1 MRNVPLPQQASAG
14 DDPAVDA
21 RIASIIAD
29 NAGPKA
35 NEPAHLSRNARGR
48 GDVAQGHGDIAQGH
62 DDARGD
68 LRADAASDRDDAL
81 VVARP

>member
-1 MRNVPLPQQASAG
+1 MRNVPLPRQASAG
-14 DDPAVDA
+14 DDPSVDA

-35 NEPAHLSRNARGR
+35 NEPAHLSHNAH
-48 GDVAQGHGDIAQGH
+48 GHGDNAY
-62 DDARGD
+62 DAGDD
-68 LRADAASDRDDAL
+68 LRADAASHDAAR

>member
-1 MRNVPLPQQASAG
+1 MTTAVRNVPLPHQASAG

-35 NEPAHLSRNARGR
+35 HEPAHLSR
-48 GDVAQGHGDIAQGH
+48 VSH
-62 DDARGD
+62 
-68 LRADAASDRDDAL
+68 DRDATAVL
-81 VVARP
+81 AARP